1 MTATESKWAE
11 RVCEWRASGE
21 PAEDYARGRGF
32 EASTL
37 RWWSSRLQRGV
48 VTSSPRTPSVR
59 MARVR
64 RRRAPESDA
73 GSMTIRIGAARVE
86 VRRGF
91 DRGLL
96 REVVEALRGEP

>member
-1 MTATESKWAE
+1 M
-11 RVCEWRASGE
+11 
-21 PAEDYARGRGF
+21 
-32 EASTL
+32 
-37 RWWSSRLQRGV
+37 
-48 VTSSPRTPSVR
+48 R

-64 RRRAPESDA
+64 RRPAPESDA